1 MKKIVILQAILLTA
15 FIGCKKNENIPSPQ
29 PSLPADDARP
39 VLLKE
44 VVAQSLPSPY
54 FHFTYD
60 EHRYVK
66 QINFASGFAIYN
78 LEYENKRVKKMTNIQ
93 NNNSLLYTT
102 AMNRLVRSTSFRG
115 KPVIKFSA
123 TGFHIIAF
131 INWRKYVGLN
141 FPPIPTAIFL
151 KNRCLPTRQMA
162 TCQPLSRIS
171 I

>member
-1 MKKIVILQAILLTA
+1 MFV
-15 FIGCKKNENIPSPQ
+15 GCKKNESNTSPQ
-29 PSLPADDARP
+29 PSLPADDTGP

-60 EHRYVK
+60 DQRYIG

-93 NNNSLLYTT
+93 NNNSLLYSYSNEQVSEINEFSVQIGNKVFSYRFSYSSLHQL
-102 AMNRLVRSTSFRG
+102 AEIRWFEFSTNSNGHLF
-115 KPVIKFSA
+115 
-123 TGFHIIAF
+123 
-131 INWRKYVGLN
+131 
-141 FPPIPTAIFL
+141 
-151 KNRCLPTRQMA
+151 KNRCLPTRPMA
-162 TCQPLSRIS
+162 TCQPLSLIS